1 LILTLLF
8 REMQP
13 LIDAG
18 FVYIAKPPL
27 YKIKKGSQERYI
39 ENDAELE
46 EVLLADTYEKF
57 EITDRDAKKVKLT
70 EAKWQSYRR
79 SMRRYEQLSAALRA
93 RHGEDMVRFLEESA
107 LLGDGIASSKDAIK
121 LLSAKD
127 AELGVLT
134 TELESSDDGILLIR
148 SVEKGSGLARTHRM
162 PVELF
167 DSAEYLGLLKLHAEI
182 VKLTGNGPFIVR
194 LGDREE
200 IAQTFESLGLAVM
213 SVAQKGVQLSR
224 FKGLGEMNAE
234 QLRQTTMDPAT
245 RTLQKVS
252 IADAVAADEIFSM
265 LMGDVVE
272 PRRNFIE
279 DNARDVVNLDV

>member
-1 LILTLLF
+1 
-8 REMQP
+8 
-13 LIDAG
+13 
-18 FVYIAKPPL
+18 
-27 YKIKKGSQERYI
+27 
-39 ENDAELE
+39 
-46 EVLLADTYEKF
+46 
-57 EITDRDAKKVKLT
+57 
-70 EAKWQSYRR
+70 
-79 SMRRYEQLSAALRA
+79 
-93 RHGEDMVRFLEESA
+93 
-107 LLGDGIASSKDAIK
+107 
-121 LLSAKD
+121 
-127 AELGVLT
+127 
-134 TELESSDDGILLIR
+134 LIR

-162 PVELF
+162 PIELF
-167 DSAEYLGLLKLHAEI
+167 ESAEYLGLLKLHAEI

-200 IAQTFESLGLAVM
+200 IAQTFESLGTAVM